1 MEKQIIEFSI
11 YAALAILFAIAYF
24 SGKGGRGKGPKGSKA
39 LDPFIEN
46 ILNKMGLARKLNGM
60 GLA

>member
-24 SGKGGRGKGPKGSKA
+24 SGKGGRGKGSKV
-39 LDPFIEN
+39 LDPFIEK
-46 ILNKMGLARKLNGM
+46 ILNKIWARKSREMGLV
-60 GLA
+60 